1 MPCDSLPPNIY
12 FGLPGGSS
20 GSAIRLISLW
30 VAKSTTANPL
40 KPESWASIHFVDPS
54 LFVVNAIGRIP
65 SSISRDHSGVSVFAE
80 ITVIVLDAIDPETT
94 HLPSGVTYVL

>member
-1 MPCDSLPPNIY
+1 
-12 FGLPGGSS
+12 
-20 GSAIRLISLW
+20 LW
-30 VAKSTTANPL
+30 VAKSTTANPW

-65 SSISRDHSGVSVFAE
+65 RSIARDHSGVSVFAE

-94 HLPSGVTYVL
+94 HLPSGVTYVI